1 MLANLTSIADRSDA
15 IFLIDQLLDFDFLE
29 IAYGILLNAQ
39 TNSKQRL
46 LWLLDNLTLD
56 SDKVWMKIYTEKYL
70 FNAIVD
76 LMNSDDYSLR

>member
-1 MLANLTSIADRSDA
+1 MLASLTSIADRSDSV
-15 IFLIDQLLDFDFLE
+15 FLIDQLLDFDFLE
-29 IAYGILLNAQ
+29 IAYGILLNAH

-56 SDKVWMKIYTEKYL
+56 SDKVWMKIHTEKYL

-76 LMNSDDYSLR
+76 LMSSNDHNLR